1 VERFNSKGNEMAESK
16 FTPGPWRVSN
26 SFEGGNQELWVYA
39 DMTYLG
45 SVANSSM
52 TPEEILANAELWA
65 DAPKMLEVLRSL
77 HDFALPL
84 RHIGLPEAPAQA
96 LADAKALLEKHG
108 G

>member
-1 VERFNSKGNEMAESK
+1 MAESK

-65 DAPKMLEVLRSL
+65 DAPRMLEVLRTL

-84 RHIGLPEAPAQA
+84 RHIGLPETSAQA